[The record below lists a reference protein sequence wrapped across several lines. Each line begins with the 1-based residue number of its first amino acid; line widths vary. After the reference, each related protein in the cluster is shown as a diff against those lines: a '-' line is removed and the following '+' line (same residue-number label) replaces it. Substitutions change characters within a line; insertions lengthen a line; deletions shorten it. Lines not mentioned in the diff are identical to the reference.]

1 MNAKRKELIEVVGEG
16 NVLDNQEDLQAYS
29 QDESFARPL
38 KPWYVAKPHNA
49 GEVETLVQ
57 WANRTNTPLVPISS
71 GPPHFRGDTV
81 PSVPGAVMV
90 DLSGMDKILRIDTR
104 NRMAVIEPGVTY
116 AQLLPELAKEGLQ
129 IPIPMA
135 PRSNKSVIGSLL
147 EREPNTMP
155 AYQWQT
161 LEPLRCL
168 EVVWGDGQK
177 MTTGE
182 TGQFGSLEKDWEK
195 GFAQVNPRGPA
206 QADFYKFTS
215 AAQGGMGLVT
225 WASVRCQVMPQV
237 HNLYFVPASEV
248 EDLFDLAYE
257 LLKFRFGD
265 ELLLLNGWNL
275 ATILGS
281 EAGNIKELAG
291 GFPRWVLIVGIAGRD
306 RLPGEKVAYLEK
318 DIAEMA
324 QERGLCL
331 VPFVQGATGREVLE
345 VILNPS
351 TEPYWKMRY
360 KGSSQDIFFL
370 TTLDKTPEFVKAMNK
385 VADSLGYP
393 SSEIGVYI
401 QPLHQGVN
409 CHCEFSLSF
418 DRSNTSEAS
427 RMKDLYAKASDE
439 LLKQGAF
446 YSRPYG
452 LWAQMAFNRDA
463 QTTDVLKRIKGIF
476 DPNNIMNPGKLCF

>member
-1 MNAKRKELIEVVGEG
+1 
-16 NVLDNQEDLQAYS
+16 
-29 QDESFARPL
+29 
-38 KPWYVAKPHNA
+38 
-49 GEVETLVQ
+49 
-57 WANRTNTPLVPISS
+57 
-71 GPPHFRGDTV
+71 
-81 PSVPGAVMV
+81 
-90 DLSGMDKILRIDTR
+90 
-104 NRMAVIEPGVTY
+104 
-116 AQLLPELAKEGLQ
+116 
-129 IPIPMA
+129 
-135 PRSNKSVIGSLL
+135 
-147 EREPNTMP
+147 
-155 AYQWQT
+155 
-161 LEPLRCL
+161 
-168 EVVWGDGQK
+168 
-177 MTTGE
+177 
-182 TGQFGSLEKDWEK
+182 
-195 GFAQVNPRGPA
+195 
-206 QADFYKFTS
+206 
-215 AAQGGMGLVT
+215 
-225 WASVRCQVMPQV
+225 
-237 HNLYFVPASEV
+237 
-248 EDLFDLAYE
+248 
-257 LLKFRFGD
+257 
-265 ELLLLNGWNL
+265 
-275 ATILGS
+275 
-281 EAGNIKELAG
+281 
-291 GFPRWVLIVGIAGRD
+291 VGIAGRD